1 MKVSPTALGGL
12 APAALVALLSI
23 ASCDESDDAA
33 IRARAEARARA
44 AAAAG
49 SERATRPVPSATPG
63 SLRAIADALE
73 DGGAV
78 EPAPAS
84 GDLTADL
91 AHFTTLDACVNER
104 HLDDPVLG
112 DAVLALG
119 YDGFA
124 RDACRVLAAA
134 KSGRAAECR
143 PITVSSLARHCE
155 SLVAIVGKAPDACP
169 RDPLG
174 PGREPSCVALAARDR
189 RLCAS
194 VREDERARCEAL
206 LTGDEKRCGGAPRAE
221 RQSCVRDVARLR
233 GLLKDAPRD
242 LAPFVA
248 PAGAFKIE
256 PRNGAPMR
264 GSGEGSLA
272 LALREGL
279 LVTVLAG
286 TVPVRRVEL
295 GTLIGRGG
303 DDRVPLYASADPG
316 VFAVIDVAADGSGNA
331 PKAAVQRLD
340 LVVPGGGTYSAPPT
354 PSALAVTVKKLD
366 ATRGG
371 VVELTV
377 DGSVGDAERT
387 YGVHLDAKTFVRDV
401 VTVEPRPLPTG
412 SPRSPALKPR

>member
-143 PITVSSLARHCE
+143 PITVSRSRATASLSSRSSARPRRV
-155 SLVAIVGKAPDACP
+155 SARSVGP
-169 RDPLG
+169 R
-174 PGREPSCVALAARDR
+174 PGASCVALAARDR

-256 PRNGAPMR
+256 PGTAPRCADRARARSRSRFAKGSSSRSSPGRCRCGAWSSAPS
-264 GSGEGSLA
+264 SGEAETTAYRSTRALILA
-272 LALREGL
+272 CSR
-279 LVTVLAG
+279 
-286 TVPVRRVEL
+286 
-295 GTLIGRGG
+295 
-303 DDRVPLYASADPG
+303 
-316 VFAVIDVAADGSGNA
+316 
-331 PKAAVQRLD
+331 
-340 LVVPGGGTYSAPPT
+340 
-354 PSALAVTVKKLD
+354 
-366 ATRGG
+366 
-371 VVELTV
+371 
-377 DGSVGDAERT
+377 
-387 YGVHLDAKTFVRDV
+387 
-401 VTVEPRPLPTG
+401 
-412 SPRSPALKPR
+412 